1 MTSPLNDNKSWYK
14 QKKPQVAPTNW
25 EAIYKQKSLMFIW
38 PVSKKAKDTEG
49 FKWAPEIPPNPEA
62 RPTIKNTKIK
72 GPATGES
79 FNTAAPHPT

>member
-1 MTSPLNDNKSWYK
+1 
-14 QKKPQVAPTNW
+14 
-25 EAIYKQKSLMFIW
+25 MFIW
-38 PVSKKAKDTEG
+38 LVSKKAKDTEG
-49 FKWAPEIPPNPEA
+49 LKWAPEIPPNPEA